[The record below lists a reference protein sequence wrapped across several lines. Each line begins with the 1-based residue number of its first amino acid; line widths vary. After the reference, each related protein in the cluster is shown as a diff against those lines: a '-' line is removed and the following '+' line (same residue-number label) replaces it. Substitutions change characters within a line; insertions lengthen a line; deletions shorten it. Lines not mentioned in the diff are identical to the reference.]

1 MGPIKLSW
9 YHFLIPIVFLLFSP
23 VMLLSFRPHVFPYV
37 VAVPADEPSL
47 LSPVSPVFSRAPY
60 FAVYDFKHNTAIFV
74 ANRFVNTTHEAG
86 LHVARLLV
94 RERVGVVIAK
104 NVGPEPFEHLMRRGV
119 KVFGGLANNVQEAL
133 TKYNSGQLTES
144 GGPTGFSKTFTVK

>member
-1 MGPIKLSW
+1 MGPIKLTW

-23 VMLLSFRPHVFPYV
+23 IMLLSFRPHVLPYM

-47 LSPVSPVFSRAPY
+47 MSPVAPVFARAPY
-60 FAVYDFKHNTAIFV
+60 FAVYDFQHSTAIFV
-74 ANRFVNTTHEAG
+74 ANNFINSTHEAG

-104 NVGPEPFEHLMRRGV
+104 NVGPEPFDHLMRRGV
-119 KVFGGLANNVQEAL
+119 KVYGGLATNVQEAL
-133 TKYNSGQLTES
+133 VKYRNGQLQQT
-144 GGPTGFSKTFTVK
+144 GGPTGFSKTFPAK